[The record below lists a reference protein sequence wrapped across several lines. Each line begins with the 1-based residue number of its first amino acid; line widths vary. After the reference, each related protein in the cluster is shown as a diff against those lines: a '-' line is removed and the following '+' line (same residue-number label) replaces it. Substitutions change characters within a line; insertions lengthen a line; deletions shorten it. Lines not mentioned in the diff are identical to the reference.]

1 MNVVPVLFVGALAYL
16 VFSGGDVLSS
26 HGPFEDPPPGTDSKP
41 LSVDNVKASSGNAYR
56 VTAFRRASA
65 SQILYVAQRS
75 DGSKD
80 WVSYVV
86 NTSTKQRTL
95 YRADGESPEAISV
108 LRKDFGL

>member
-1 MNVVPVLFVGALAYL
+1 MNVVPVLFVGTLAYL
-16 VFSGGDVLSS
+16 IISRGDVLGG
-26 HGPFEDPPPGTDSKP
+26 HGPFDDPPPGTDGKP
-41 LSVDNVKASSGNAYR
+41 LSVDNVKASSGRAYR

-75 DGSKD
+75 DGSHD

-95 YRADGESPEAISV
+95 YRADAESPEAISD